1 MKEPIPN
8 VVRHPLLPQLHIAY
22 ALPLGHKTDCKNLEK
37 IEPVVL
43 EKSTAQCAR
52 NEF

>member
-1 MKEPIPN
+1 MKKLDKLKPPGPAVDLGKSNMKEIETIE
-8 VVRHPLLPQLHIAY
+8 LLI
-22 ALPLGHKTDCKNLEK
+22 
-37 IEPVVL
+37 L